1 MCKRLTG
8 QFGGGNF
15 GDNVFKTVVPV
26 IRLVIV
32 IACCT
37 LYSAHSVHMYI
48 CIWVFYISTVYN
60 SITLSCRI
68 FIKLTPFFSV
78 IFVGS
83 LLTLLIYIFYTV
95 QGVVL
100 CTPIQRFKH
109 YNFHKVLGTQHKLVK
124 CSLKKET
131 FWNLTDKLTLTLAW
145 PTG

>member
-15 GDNVFKTVVPV
+15 GDNVLKTVVPV
-26 IRLVIV
+26 IRLVIC

-37 LYSAHSVHMYI
+37 RTLYSVHMYI

-83 LLTLLIYIFYTV
+83 LLTLLIYIFLTV
-95 QGVVL
+95 QGVVR
-100 CTPIQRFKH
+100 IQ
-109 YNFHKVLGTQHKLVK
+109 
-124 CSLKKET
+124 
-131 FWNLTDKLTLTLAW
+131 TDSNPGVQAVQFSQSFGH
-145 PTG
+145 PT